1 VTLQEDVDAR
11 HEAGHDVSNEVT
23 NHGDP

>member
-1 VTLQEDVDAR
+1 VTRQEDVDAR